1 MDDLLLNELSQK
13 LKIAP
18 LNILREEAEM
28 VILSNIAEAPFSKNI
43 IFYGG
48 TALRLAY
55 GCPRFSE
62 DLDFLMVHTVKE
74 AELRNA
80 LLKSTVQEPGL
91 TLEDLKDK
99 RYTLFALL
107 KLRSPSL
114 KHALNIKIEISRR
127 KNGIKKEFRP
137 LSSPCSALQP
147 VIFTAT
153 LESLELAKIRALR
166 ERNTPR
172 DWLDAYY
179 ISALLRRPFRPPV
192 KFNFEKAEFKRELKR
207 FLPRDKW
214 KLIEELLKSL
224 C

>member
-127 KNGIKKEFRP
+127 KNDENWIDAVLNVFSFFILPSFFNGSRTQ
-137 LSSPCSALQP
+137 LSH
-147 VIFTAT
+147 
-153 LESLELAKIRALR
+153 K
-166 ERNTPR
+166 
-172 DWLDAYY
+172 AY
-179 ISALLRRPFRPPV
+179 
-192 KFNFEKAEFKRELKR
+192 
-207 FLPRDKW
+207 
-214 KLIEELLKSL
+214 
-224 C
+224 